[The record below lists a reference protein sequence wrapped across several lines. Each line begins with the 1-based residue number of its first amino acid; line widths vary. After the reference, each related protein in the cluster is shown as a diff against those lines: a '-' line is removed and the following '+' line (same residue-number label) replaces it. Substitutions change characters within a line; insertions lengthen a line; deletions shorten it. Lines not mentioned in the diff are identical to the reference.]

1 MKKELDFELFREYTE
16 KQLQLFNNAGIAVSF
31 VSDKKILFE
40 EGFGYRDVKNKL
52 PFTAETLFPLGSHT
66 KSFTATAIAMLV
78 DDGILDWDTPIKN
91 YIPDYKMKDSYASEK
106 ITLRDVLSHTT
117 GLPHHQFVY
126 MNSEWTYKDVF
137 KRLPYLGLV
146 HGFRTKHKYANLNY
160 FIAAKIVEDLSGQ
173 DFFSFIEKRIF
184 TPLGMKD
191 TNFSITESLKSNDYS
206 KGYRKSEDDF
216 VEEFYPNLQYVAAGT
231 GNLNS
236 CLKDMNKWIQFH
248 LNKGKAKDKEII
260 SERILNELY
269 QTQRIDSNPFSIITP
284 GENYVQNYG
293 FALGWWAIDYRGAR
307 INQHIGTGPGI
318 IFNGGFML
326 EENIGY
332 AIFSNTSGSYLPFM
346 LNYHIA
352 DQILGLEP
360 VNWGLKL
367 KEFEEKQAQ
376 AMTKKEGIKDPQKK
390 NTKPSHPLAEY
401 VGIYHHPGY
410 GELEFYL
417 EKNALKAKFGK
428 DSNLDT
434 SYYHYDTFTITIKHL
449 GGFGATKYLTFR
461 DNFLGE
467 ITHLEIDAEPLLKPA
482 IFEKIME

>member
-1 MKKELDFELFREYTE
+1 MKKELDFELFSEYT
-16 KQLQLFNNAGIAVSF
+16 KKHVALFNDAGIAVSF
-31 VSDKKILFE
+31 VSDKEVLFE
-40 EGFGYRDVKNKL
+40 EGFGFRDVKNKL
-52 PFTAETLFPLGSHT
+52 LFTAKTLFPLGSHT

-78 DDGILDWDTPIKN
+78 DDGILDWDTPIRN
-91 YIPDYKMKDSYASEK
+91 YIPEFKMKDSNVTEK
-106 ITLRDVLSHTT
+106 ITLRDILSHTT
-117 GLPHHQFVY
+117 GLPHHQFAY
-126 MNSEWTYKDVF
+126 MNSDWTYKDVF
-137 KRLPYLGLV
+137 KRLPYLGFI
-146 HGFRTKHKYANLNY
+146 HEFRTIHKYANLNY
-160 FIAAKIVEDLSGQ
+160 FIAAKIVEDLSKQ
-173 DFFSFIEKRIF
+173 DYFSFIEKRIF

-191 TNFSITESLKSNDYS
+191 TNFSITESLKSDDYS
-206 KGYRKSEDDF
+206 KGYRRIDDDF
-216 VEEFYPNLQYVAAGT
+216 IEEFYPDLKYVAAGT
-231 GNLNS
+231 GNINS

-248 LNKGKAKDKEII
+248 LNRGKVKDKELI
-260 SERILNELY
+260 SAKVLSELY
-269 QTQRIDSNPFSIITP
+269 QTQRIDRNPFSIITP

-293 FALGWWAIDYRGAR
+293 FALGWWAIDYRGVR
-307 INQHIGTGPGI
+307 INQHLGTGPGI

-326 EENIGY
+326 DENIGY
-332 AIFSNTSGSYLPFM
+332 AIFSNTSGSNLPFF

-352 DQILGLEP
+352 DQILDFEP

-376 AMTKKEGIKDPQKK
+376 AMAKREDRKDPQKK
-390 NTKPSHPLAEY
+390 NTKPTHPLEDY

-434 SYYHYDTFTITIKHL
+434 SYYHYDTFTIAIKHL
-449 GGFGATKYLTFR
+449 GGFGVTKYITFR